1 MAVKFLYYFIFAF
14 VAIMLFL
21 LYQKPYDVQ
30 LSASSKNEP
39 NIEMID
45 VTNYSITEEGIKH
58 IVKATK
64 VLRFYR
70 YDEFY
75 NIDAIKKSKEYFLEK
90 LKADN
95 GKLVGDN
102 LYLKGNVR
110 YKNSDDVK
118 FKSEKVDYDLKT
130 KIVKTDV
137 DFALENN
144 RTITH
149 GTSLL
154 YKTVEGKIYANNIKS
169 TIEEENKR

>member
-1 MAVKFLYYFIFAF
+1 
-14 VAIMLFL
+14 MLFL

-30 LSASSKNEP
+30 LSTNSENEP

-45 VTNYSITEEGIKH
+45 VTNYSITQEGVTH

-64 VLRFYR
+64 VLRFSR
-70 YDEFY
+70 YDEFF
-75 NIDAIKKSKEYFLEK
+75 NIDTIRKSKEYFLEK
-90 LKADN
+90 LKADR

-102 LYLKGNVR
+102 LYLKGNIR
-110 YKNSDDVK
+110 YKNSDNVK
-118 FKSEKVDYDLKT
+118 FKSEEVDYNLKT

-137 DFALENN
+137 DFTLENN

-154 YKTVEGKIYANNIKS
+154 YKTIEKKIYANNIKS
-169 TIEEENKR
+169 TIEEENRR